1 MVAEGLS
8 GLMKEAKRC
17 NLFSGYKVDD
27 NGCEV
32 GLLQYADDAIFVG
45 EVNSRNAFTIKVILR
60 DFELVNF
67 ADSCG
72 GVIGVP
78 SWEVEKFVDLLYCHM
93 LSFPFVYL
101 GILIGANP
109 RKEHMR
115 EPIVQKFSKK
125 LALWKHKSISLAGR
139 VCLRNLIL
147 SSLSLFF
154 LW

>member
-32 GLLQYADDAIFVG
+32 GLLQYVDDAIFVG

-78 SWEVEKFVDLLYCHM
+78 WCYRGTKLGGGKICGLVV
-93 LSFPFVYL
+93 LSYAF
-101 GILIGANP
+101 
-109 RKEHMR
+109 
-115 EPIVQKFSKK
+115 FSFCIPG
-125 LALWKHKSISLAGR
+125 HPYR
-139 VCLRNLIL
+139 CQP
-147 SSLSLFF
+147 
-154 LW
+154 